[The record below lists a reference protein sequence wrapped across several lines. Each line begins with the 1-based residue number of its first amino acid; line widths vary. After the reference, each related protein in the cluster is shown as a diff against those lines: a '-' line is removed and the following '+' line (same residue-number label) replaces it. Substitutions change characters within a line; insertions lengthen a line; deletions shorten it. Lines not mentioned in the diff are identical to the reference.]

1 MTKNLSKIKE
11 IIADSAS
18 EEQKE
23 ATSPETRRDTSMIE
37 DESRELSSDRDE
49 YLQQLI
55 EDLKHYRK
63 LRNRYAGCVFVF
75 MCFWAVIMFSM
86 LFIKGFL
93 GQCFT
98 LSDTIL
104 TTLVGGTTVSV
115 IGLVGFMMQGLFHSN
130 GANGSKQ
137 KQYFIKV

>member
-1 MTKNLSKIKE
+1 MTQNLSKIKE

-18 EEQKE
+18 EEHKE
-23 ATSPETRRDTSMIE
+23 ATSPQTEKTSRMVAAESQMISG
-37 DESRELSSDRDE
+37 DQDE
-49 YLQQLI
+49 YLQEQI
-55 EDLKHYRK
+55 EDLKHYRE
-63 LRNRYAGCVFVF
+63 LRNKYARCVFVF
-75 MCFWAVIMFSM
+75 MCVWAGIMFLILIM
-86 LFIKGFL
+86 KGWW

-130 GANGSKQ
+130 GSHRKQ
-137 KQYFIKV
+137 K